1 VNGAARAIAE
11 RISRKIPIAR
21 GSWRLREIRDNVG
34 ESKAG
39 VHVIEPAIV
48 AQARNVITKT
58 AMKRKARWGT
68 RESGVVAM
76 NNTYRELKDKRHACK
91 AQKTSQ

>member
-48 AQARNVITKT
+48 AIMPFNMTKI
-58 AMKRKARWGT
+58 
-68 RESGVVAM
+68 
-76 NNTYRELKDKRHACK
+76 
-91 AQKTSQ
+91 